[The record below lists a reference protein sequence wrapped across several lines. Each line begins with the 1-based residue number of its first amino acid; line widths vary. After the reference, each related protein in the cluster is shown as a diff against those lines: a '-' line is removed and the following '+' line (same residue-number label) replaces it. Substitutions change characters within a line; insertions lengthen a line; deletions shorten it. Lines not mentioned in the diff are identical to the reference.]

1 MADTGCQSCLAS
13 MKSVCLLG
21 IRARDL
27 IPVTMKMYTACNDSI
42 KILGAT
48 ILRFSGTSP
57 SGASLETRQLTY
69 ITHDSDKVFLSREAC
84 KELGMI
90 SEQFPTIGETPT
102 THPSAQSAIT
112 HDTTD
117 SPIPPYKCPKRQ
129 MPPSK
134 PTQLPYPAN
143 EANRQHLQQWL
154 LN

>member
-1 MADTGCQSCLAS
+1 
-13 MKSVCLLG
+13 MKSVRLLG

-27 IPVTMKMYTACNDSI
+27 IPVTMKMYTACNDGI

-57 SGASLETRQLTY
+57 FGAPLETHQFTY
-69 ITHDSDKVFLSREAC
+69 ITDDSDKVFLSREAC

-112 HDTTD
+112 HDTID
-117 SPIPPYKCPKRQ
+117 SLFYHANAQRDKYHHQ
-129 MPPSK
+129 NQPSCLILPMK
-134 PTQLPYPAN
+134 PTVNTYN
-143 EANRQHLQQWL
+143 NGC
-154 LN
+154 

>member
-13 MKSVCLLG
+13 MKSVRLLS

-27 IPVTMKMYTACNDSI
+27 IPVTMKIYTAGNDGI

-48 ILRFSGTSP
+48 ILRFSCTSP
-57 SGASLETRQLTY
+57 SEASLEIRQLTY
-69 ITHDSDKVFLSREAC
+69 ITDDSNKVFLSREAR

-117 SPIPPYKCPKRQ
+117 SPIPPCKCPKRQ
-129 MPPSK
+129 MSPTNQLSCLLPPMK
-134 PTQLPYPAN
+134 PTINTYN
-143 EANRQHLQQWL
+143 NGY
-154 LN
+154 